1 MSVDKLT
8 GPDGED
14 VRSSVRCDAAVVST
28 DRFYEDHAVDYFS
41 WTIGAQTQF
50 ILDRFL
56 SHLPAKASILDA
68 GCGSGRDLKYFLSR
82 GHIALGID
90 ASAALVQ
97 MAAEYSGAPCEVA
110 RIESIS
116 HEERFDGIWACASL
130 LHFPRDAFRP
140 ALRCLNRA
148 LKRGGTL
155 FMAVQEGQGEAILPD
170 GRLYVYYSE
179 DDIRMSLD
187 AAGLAVDEVWTT
199 RNSAEAA
206 HQPVWINVIA
216 TARSR

>member
-1 MSVDKLT
+1 MSVDKLI
-8 GPDGED
+8 GPVGED
-14 VRSSVRCDAAVVST
+14 VRSSVRHDAAVAST
-28 DRFYEDHAVDYFS
+28 DRFYEDHAVEYFS
-41 WTIGAQTQF
+41 WTFGAQTQF
-50 ILDRFL
+50 VLDRFL

-68 GCGSGRDLKYFLSR
+68 GCGSGRDLKFFLSR
-82 GHIALGID
+82 GHCALGID
-90 ASAALVQ
+90 ASTALVQ

-130 LHFPRDAFRP
+130 LHLPRDVFRP

-148 LKRGGTL
+148 LKRGGKL

-179 DDIRMSLD
+179 DDIRKSLD
-187 AAGLAVDEVWTT
+187 AAGLAVDELWTSQ
-199 RNSAEAA
+199 NSAEAV

-216 TARSR
+216 TTR

>member
-1 MSVDKLT
+1 V
-8 GPDGED
+8 
-14 VRSSVRCDAAVVST
+14 AST
-28 DRFYEDHAVDYFS
+28 DRFYEDHAVEYFS
-41 WTIGAQTQF
+41 WTFGAQTQF
-50 ILDRFL
+50 VLDRFL

-68 GCGSGRDLKYFLSR
+68 GCGSGRDLKFFLSR
-82 GHIALGID
+82 GHCVLGID
-90 ASAALVQ
+90 ASTALVQ
-97 MAAEYSGAPCEVA
+97 MAAEYSGAPCEFA

-116 HEERFDGIWACASL
+116 YEERFDGIWACASL
-130 LHFPRDAFRP
+130 LHLPQDVFRP

-179 DDIRMSLD
+179 DDIRKSLD
-187 AAGLAVDEVWTT
+187 AAGLAVDELWTSQ
-199 RNSAEAA
+199 NSAEAV

-216 TARSR
+216 TTR

>member
-1 MSVDKLT
+1 MSEDNLK
-8 GPDGED
+8 GPNGGD
-14 VRSSVRCDAAVVST
+14 VLSSVRQDAAVAST
-28 DRFYEDHAVDYFS
+28 DRFYEDHAVEYFS
-41 WTIGAQTQF
+41 WTFGAQTQF
-50 ILDRFL
+50 VLDRFL

-68 GCGSGRDLKYFLSR
+68 GCGSGRDLKFFLSR
-82 GHIALGID
+82 GHCAFGID
-90 ASAALVQ
+90 ASTALVQ
-97 MAAEYSGAPCEVA
+97 MAAQYSGAPCEVA

-116 HEERFDGIWACASL
+116 YEERFDGIWACASL
-130 LHFPRDAFRP
+130 LHLPRDAFRP

-179 DDIRMSLD
+179 DDIRRSLD
-187 AAGLAVDEVWTT
+187 VAGLAVNELWMS
-199 RNSAEAA
+199 RNSAEAM

-216 TARSR
+216 TAR

>member
-8 GPDGED
+8 GPDDED
-14 VRSSVRCDAAVVST
+14 VRSSVRQDATVAST
-28 DRFYEDHAVDYFS
+28 DRFYEDHAVEYFS
-41 WTIGAQTQF
+41 WTFGAQTQLV
-50 ILDRFL
+50 LDRFL

-68 GCGSGRDLKYFLSR
+68 GCGSGRDLKFFLSR
-82 GHIALGID
+82 GHCALGID
-90 ASAALVQ
+90 ASTALVQ

-130 LHFPRDAFRP
+130 LHLPRDVFRP

-148 LKRGGTL
+148 LKRGGKL

-179 DDIRMSLD
+179 DDIRTSLD
-187 AAGLAVDEVWTT
+187 AAGLAVDELWTSQ
-199 RNSAEAA
+199 NSVEAV

-216 TARSR
+216 TAR

>member
-1 MSVDKLT
+1 MSVDKLI
-8 GPDGED
+8 GPVGED
-14 VRSSVRCDAAVVST
+14 VRSSVRHDAAVAST
-28 DRFYEDHAVDYFS
+28 DRFYEDHAVEYFS
-41 WTIGAQTQF
+41 WTFGAQTQF
-50 ILDRFL
+50 VLDRFL

-68 GCGSGRDLKYFLSR
+68 GCGSGRDLKFFLSR
-82 GHIALGID
+82 GHCALGID
-90 ASAALVQ
+90 ASTALVQ

-130 LHFPRDAFRP
+130 LHLPRDVFRP

-148 LKRGGTL
+148 LKRGGKL

-179 DDIRMSLD
+179 DDIRTSLD
-187 AAGLAVDEVWTT
+187 AAGLAVDELWTSQ
-199 RNSAEAA
+199 NSVEAV

-216 TARSR
+216 TAR

>member
-1 MSVDKLT
+1 MTSEDNLKD
-8 GPDGED
+8 PNGEH
-14 VRSSVRCDAAVVST
+14 VRSSVSHDAAVAST
-28 DRFYEDHAVDYFS
+28 DRFYEVHAVDYFS
-41 WTIGAQTQF
+41 WTFGAQTQL

-82 GHIALGID
+82 GHCALGID
-90 ASAALVQ
+90 ASTALVQ

-130 LHFPRDAFRP
+130 LHLPREAFPP

-155 FMAVQEGQGEAILPD
+155 FMAVQQGQGEAILPD

-179 DDIRMSLD
+179 DDMRTSLE
-187 AAGLAVDEVWTT
+187 AAGWAVDELWTT
-199 RNSAEAA
+199 RNSAEAV

-216 TARSR
+216 TAQ